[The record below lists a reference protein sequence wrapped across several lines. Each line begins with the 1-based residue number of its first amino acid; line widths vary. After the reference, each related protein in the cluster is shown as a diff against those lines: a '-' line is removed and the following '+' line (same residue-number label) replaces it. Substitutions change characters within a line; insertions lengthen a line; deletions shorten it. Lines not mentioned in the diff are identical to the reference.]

1 MEIKLKA
8 ETRTES
14 GKGPAR
20 RMREAGEIPA
30 ILYGSGSEPR
40 AIKVKKED
48 LGEILHGS
56 AGSRVLIDMVLAD
69 GKEKE
74 NHLVMIKEIQRHPF
88 KEKLLHVDFMKV
100 AREDKIKTR
109 VPVAVVGEEESV
121 GLKSGG
127 TLQHILS
134 EIEVESLPG
143 EMPERML
150 ADISGLEIGE
160 HLTVADI
167 IPQAGVVVLADT
179 EDVIFTILAPRLL
192 EKTEEEVAAEAAAEA
207 EAAAPGEGAAAPEG
221 AEEG

>member
-30 ILYGSGSEPR
+30 ILYGSGSAPR

-150 ADISGLEIGE
+150 ADITGLEIGE

-167 IPQAGVVVLADT
+167 IPQDGVVVLADP